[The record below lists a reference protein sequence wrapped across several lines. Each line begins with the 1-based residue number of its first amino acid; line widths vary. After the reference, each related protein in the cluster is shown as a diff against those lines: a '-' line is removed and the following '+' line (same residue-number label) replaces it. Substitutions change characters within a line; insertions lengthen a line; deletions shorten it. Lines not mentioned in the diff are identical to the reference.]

1 MLGVRSGSQV
11 STYRETTYH
20 YYSTEDLLGRGATC
34 EVFKGISQSGEYRA
48 LKIFSARA
56 SGKNSDIARE
66 VEALKKLKH
75 DNVVVF
81 YSVEQD
87 KLTGRPVVVT
97 ELCEDGS
104 LQDVLNSLDFKYGLD
119 EEEFLL
125 VFRHLL
131 NGVRHLRRNGFVHR
145 DIKPGNILRC
155 IDENGKSLY
164 KLSDFG
170 TARLL
175 DDGDEFMSLVGTEEY
190 LHPNLYNAAFLHPR
204 CRGGFDAKVDLWSLG
219 ATLYHCCTGCVPFR
233 PYGGRDDKKAMYA
246 MLTRRPDGVIGGIQF
261 KPGGEIGWIKELPPA
276 SSLSSGMKRL
286 ITPLLVGLLQVEESK
301 AWTFDFFFEKADE
314 ILDKTAVNVLAI
326 RPNPTWLYK
335 IYLDPKNSFHDLQHQ
350 LEEQTGILQK
360 DQVLFYQN
368 ECLKSEIMTSDD
380 GGVSS
385 IGACFP
391 VTSLNRPIILLSRKV
406 MNKLHKPCAY
416 LDEIQS
422 DVSLQF
428 SDTMDLSYDVTIA
441 NMIGGHINIL
451 HKQVLISTSL
461 QEHIIELERKQR
473 HNFRRDFDVA
483 KCRRSD
489 VTELHDE
496 IRHVIKK
503 AEKQTG
509 KDDIWSLAVDDLF
522 YKNDELLKTVEED
535 LITAYEMLNDGDT
548 FYNTDWCYGE
558 SASCVRKT
566 ARILTK
572 AAKIIDRMT
581 SRRQNLM
588 LKTRKNRYDGL
599 QHQADAKNLI
609 NLKDDIMKIW
619 KNHCLPKTR
628 TLQEKIN
635 AWSSAHLDASD
646 KVHGSINLLE
656 KIRKNSIKG
665 LQLLRQ
671 ESSSQEIEETPVNIY
686 STPLL
691 RTHSQCASDLK
702 ILLTDGLPDIYQ
714 PDNLEDALTPMSIL
728 DTNPRSNV
736 DTISIPY
743 IDS

>member
-1 MLGVRSGSQV
+1 MLGVRGGSPV

-87 KLTGRPVVVT
+87 KNTGRPVVVT

-219 ATLYHCCTGCVPFR
+219 ATLYHCCTGSVPFR
-233 PYGGRDDKKAMYA
+233 PYGGRDDKEAMYA
-246 MLTRRPDGVIGGIQF
+246 MLTRRPDGVIGGVQL
-261 KPGGEIGWIKELPPA
+261 KPGGEISWIKELPPA
-276 SSLSSGMKRL
+276 SSISSGMKRL

-301 AWTFDFFFEKADE
+301 AWTFDFFFKKADE

-326 RPNPTWLYK
+326 IPNPTWLYK

-368 ECLKSEIMTSDD
+368 ECLSGETRTSDD

-385 IGACFP
+385 IDACLS

-422 DVSLQF
+422 DSTLRF
-428 SDTMDLSYDVTIA
+428 SDTMDLSYDVAIA
-441 NMIGGHINIL
+441 SMIGGHINIL

-461 QEHIIELERKQR
+461 QEHIIELEQKQR
-473 HNFRRDFDVA
+473 RNFRRDFDVA

-496 IRHVIKK
+496 IRHVIEK
-503 AEKQTG
+503 AEKQTE
-509 KDDIWSLAVDDLF
+509 KDDIWSIAVDDLF
-522 YKNDELLKTVEED
+522 YKNVESLKTVEED
-535 LITAYEMLNDGDT
+535 LSTAYRMLNDGDT
-548 FYNTDWCYGE
+548 INDTDWCYGE
-558 SASCVRKT
+558 SDSCVRKT

-581 SRRQNLM
+581 SRRQL
-588 LKTRKNRYDGL
+588 LKRGKTRYDGL
-599 QHQADAKNLI
+599 QHKADAKNLI

-628 TLQEKIN
+628 ALQEKIN
-635 AWSSAHLDASD
+635 TWSSAHLDASD
-646 KVHGSINLLE
+646 KVRGSINLLE
-656 KIRKNSIKG
+656 RIRKNSIKE
-665 LQLLRQ
+665 LQHLRQ
-671 ESSSQEIEETPVNIY
+671 ESSSERIEKTSVNIY

-691 RTHSQCASDLK
+691 RTHSRRTCDLK
-702 ILLTDGLPDIYQ
+702 ILTDELPDIYQ
-714 PDNLEDALTPMSIL
+714 PDNLEDTSTSMSIV
-728 DTNPRSNV
+728 DANSSSNL
-736 DTISIPY
+736 DTISMPY